1 MNTPPVHGVE
11 PPGSLYV
18 HFPFCV
24 HHCHYCDFSVHRTG
38 APALEEWLECLDIDL
53 DGWFQLTGWDTPT
66 ALETVFIGGGTP
78 SLIGSEMGRL
88 ADVLKKRFLWDPA
101 SVEWTAE
108 SNPASLSR
116 AVAEAWRE
124 AGVTRLSVG
133 VQSFDDAVLLW
144 LGRLHNAS
152 GARRALAVGR
162 SAGFDNINAD
172 LIFGL
177 PESVPRDWHTEVDSV
192 LEAGVTHVSAY
203 GLTAEPRTSLGRR
216 VESGD
221 VRMVDGERYAEE
233 YLSAVEALDE
243 AGYVQYEV
251 SSFAQPGHESR
262 HNWHYWDGSSYLG
275 LGPSA
280 HSYMGGVRLWNV
292 FRWEAYR
299 RALKDGASARE
310 DYEVMG
316 AGEIRME
323 RLWLAFRTN
332 RGLLTT
338 DPLWQKVWTSAGDLL
353 EAWREAG
360 WVVQTGD
367 SVRFSV
373 SGWLRMDEL
382 VAALGARMQEE
393 RHDTGSRDGDGF
405 RKTDRT

>member
-1 MNTPPVHGVE
+1 MTTPPVHGVE
-11 PPGSLYV
+11 PPRSLYV

-24 HHCHYCDFSVHRTG
+24 HRCHYCDFSVHRTR
-38 APALEEWLECLDIDL
+38 APALEDWFECLDLDL
-53 DGWFQLTGWDTPT
+53 DGWFRLTGWDTPPEV
-66 ALETVFIGGGTP
+66 ETVFIGGGTP
-78 SLIGSEMGRL
+78 SLLGSEMGRL
-88 ADVLKKRFLWDPA
+88 ADVLKKRFRWDPA

-116 AVAEAWRE
+116 AVAESWRE

-133 VQSFDDAVLLW
+133 VQSFDDDVLCW

-162 SAGFDNINAD
+162 SAGFEDINAD

-177 PESVPRDWHTEVDSV
+177 PETVPRDWQAEVDSIV
-192 LEAGVTHVSAY
+192 EAGVTHVSVY
-203 GLTAEPRTSLGRR
+203 GLTAEPRTPLGRR
-216 VESGD
+216 VESGV

-233 YLSAVEALDE
+233 YLSAVEALAE
-243 AGYVQYEV
+243 KGYVQYEV
-251 SSFAQPGHESR
+251 SSFAQPGHECR

-280 HSYMGGVRLWNV
+280 HSYLGGVRLWNV

-299 RALKDGASARE
+299 RALKDGASAHE
-310 DYEVMG
+310 DYEVTG
-316 AGEIRME
+316 AGENRME

-332 RGLLTT
+332 RGLSTR
-338 DPLWQKVWTSAGDLL
+338 DPLWQSAWTSAGDLL
-353 EAWREAG
+353 EAWSEAG
-360 WVVQTGD
+360 WVVRSGD
-367 SVRFSV
+367 SVRLSAP
-373 SGWLRMDEL
+373 GWLRMDEL

-393 RHDTGSRDGDGF
+393 QKDTGSRNGDGI